1 MAPFDRVPI
10 SDVVKSKASTLK
22 ARAWTFEAKAIG
34 PEAKAFKHTVRT
46 EIHIIYVVH
55 LTACQDRYWTK
66 LLLLSIYLT
75 FFNLPRPATAATAT
89 TTATA

>member
-22 ARAWTFEAKAIG
+22 ARAWTF
-34 PEAKAFKHTVRT
+34 EAKAFKHTVRT